1 MESLGGKGDTLDEAI
16 ASLND
21 PNNVITMVP
30 QNTLKYAQ
38 FMQEIG
44 SLKNRA
50 ASWKDLFFP
59 DIHDLPG
66 S

>member
-1 MESLGGKGDTLDEAI
+1 M
-16 ASLND
+16 ND